1 MKQLKKYFSTYYW
14 LETGELGTVLVIAG
28 HPMMTVSGSRLVS
41 ASLRGSGN
49 DAATSYYRI
58 MAPPTDQKHNPAFW
72 SQGKLWQWM
81 ISLRQDSTLVTLAM
95 ENVDTDLVRVKIVGN
110 RLSEINFRMKKK
122 GLNLPFMVFVEMQWT
137 LWNCD
142 SSSVTHTVTQCLIA
156 RCF

>member
-1 MKQLKKYFSTYYW
+1 MNETTKKYFSTYYW

-28 HPMMTVSGSRLVS
+28 HQMMTVSGPRLVS

-72 SQGKLWQWM
+72 SQGKLLQWM

-110 RLSEINFRMKKK
+110 RLSEINFRMKKTLQVDK
-122 GLNLPFMVFVEMQWT
+122 LKKYFGNASGLQSNYFRY
-137 LWNCD
+137 N
-142 SSSVTHTVTQCLIA
+142 
-156 RCF
+156 